1 MLDMETQPTTAS
13 VRNGILQAAAVIVL
27 IVLGVAVLY
36 GVCVG
41 IDGAWTTLVNAPA
54 R

>member
-1 MLDMETQPTTAS
+1 METQPTAAS
-13 VRNGILQAAAVIVL
+13 VRNGILQAVAVIVL
-27 IVLGVAVLY
+27 IVLGIAVAY
-36 GVCVG
+36 GICVG

>member
-1 MLDMETQPTTAS
+1 MENTTAS
-13 VRNGILQAAAVIVL
+13 VRNGILQAIGVLVL
-27 IVLGVAVLY
+27 IVLGIAVAY

-41 IDGAWTTLVNAPA
+41 IGGAWDGLVNAPI